1 MLSVDFVIFSYCL
14 IYGHAMCGKLARKMS
29 SVALNRAWA
38 LTTESIRCRFKRPEP
53 EPETEIFATRDTT
66 FSVYCQ
72 MRRFLSTAVIDGR
85 RCSTFTLYG
94 ARDKRCLLSV
104 DCCVALERNAV
115 DWGVGW
121 GGVGWWRGDCCA
133 NHR

>member
-38 LTTESIRCRFKRPEP
+38 LTTESIRCRFKRKRKYSRPEIRHFP
-53 EPETEIFATRDTT
+53 FIVKCVVF
-66 FSVYCQ
+66 YQ
-72 MRRFLSTAVIDGR
+72 QQLSTGGAVR
-85 RCSTFTLYG
+85 RSLYTE
-94 ARDKRCLLSV
+94 RVINDVCFSV